1 MHALRPLEVGLFFW
15 AEPDAAETMKNVTSI
30 GVRVGQLAVDGTVKL
45 GASTEA
51 AWKKAIADADFRI
64 VTVFAAYSGESYADI
79 PTVMRTVGFI
89 PKATRQER
97 EVRTRDVIDF
107 GAALGVMSF
116 GCHVGYVPHDRTDP
130 DYAEVRDVVRRICD
144 YAATHGM
151 TFCLETGQ
159 EPADVLLRFF
169 VDVDRPNVRINFDPA
184 NMILY
189 GSGEP
194 AEAFRVLAKHVAS
207 VHAKDGDWPPNGQP
221 GSLGTERALGQG
233 SVNLPRF
240 IQTMKDCGYQGTLNI
255 ESGVHGE
262 QQRWVYLKSA
272 VEYLQSLI

>member
-1 MHALRPLEVGLFFW
+1 MYAMKPLEVGLFFW
-15 AEPDAAETMKNVTSI
+15 AEPDAAETMKNVVST
-30 GVRVGQLAVDGTVKL
+30 GVKAGQLAVDGMVKL
-45 GASTEA
+45 GPETEA
-51 AWKKAIADADFRI
+51 AWKKAIAETDFHL

-89 PKATRQER
+89 PKATRQAR
-97 EVRTRDVIDF
+97 EVRTREVIDF
-107 GAALGVMSF
+107 GAALGVKSF
-116 GCHVGYVPHDRTDP
+116 GCHVGYVPDDRLDP
-130 DYAEVRDVVRRICD
+130 DYDDVRDVVRRICD

-159 EPADVLLRFF
+159 EPAKELLRFF
-169 VDVDRPNVRINFDPA
+169 EDVNRPNVRINFDPA

-194 AEAFRVLAKHVAS
+194 AEAFRLLAKHVAS
-207 VHAKDGDWPPNGQP
+207 VHAKDGDWPPKDQP

-233 SVNLPRF
+233 AVNLPRF
-240 IQTMKDCGYQGTLNI
+240 IQTLKDCGYQGTLHI

-262 QQRWVYLKSA
+262 QQRWAYLKSA
-272 VEYLQSLI
+272 VDYLKSLI